1 VLCTTLKVEVEKK
14 PPTAAAAIPIS
25 GGLLVLG
32 LILILA
38 LAGERRK

>member
-1 VLCTTLKVEVEKK
+1 VPCATLTVAEEKK

-38 LAGERRK
+38 LAGERK